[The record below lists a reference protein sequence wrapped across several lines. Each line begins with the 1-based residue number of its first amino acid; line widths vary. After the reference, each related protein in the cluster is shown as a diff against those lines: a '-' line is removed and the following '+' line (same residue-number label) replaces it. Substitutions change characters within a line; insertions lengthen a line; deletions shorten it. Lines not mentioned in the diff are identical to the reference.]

1 MSLPYSQVSSTSL
14 TPPRSACENSSLSAR
29 LSTSLNRSRDGVL
42 ISYRWRSSSPSGS
55 PSTSVPVETR
65 K

>member
-29 LSTSLNRSRDGVL
+29 LSTSLNKSRDGAL
-42 ISYRWRSSSPSGS
+42 IS
-55 PSTSVPVETR
+55 
-65 K
+65 